1 MYVIHFE
8 LGQIMYGNK
17 NIDQLLDDIIIKLS
31 CNIMQMAK
39 LFLCLNLLCGLATI
53 VASEIR
59 YIIRPSQSQS
69 CADPWS
75 YALCVDNDLTLS
87 QFLHNSSFYLTN
99 NSTVSLI
106 FSPGNY
112 SLESELIVK
121 NVHSFSMFAWPASSS
136 KTVITCGQNA
146 RIEFRKVSIVTVSGL
161 EFTGCFENHVLSVGQ
176 FQLENSTFFGNGQ
189 SISSGTVLTI
199 EESVANFD
207 RVGFL
212 SVLDTPP
219 DLAISPVIGILLKK
233 SNLSIVHSWFE
244 GNNVRLTTAVIYIEN
259 DSHIKIVN
267 TTFTNNSANIFS
279 YSDCHTSG
287 ILFANAYGHGYTVQI
302 YDSKFIHNVGAILF
316 GQNGNMLI
324 THTNFINNKCCGYC
338 SGAVYVTHTNLTIS
352 HSTFTNN
359 EAVLIRVQ
367 NGMITS
373 TDHSMFIKNTGS
385 LILHASNVNM
395 ISVTH
400 SEFVDNTVYSML
412 YFEGV
417 MIIVSFS
424 EFMKNNGSILTARST
439 NLSISHSNF
448 FFNEGGLTTNG
459 GVTSID
465 HSKFINNI
473 ESWILYAPNMSMISV
488 THSEF
493 VENTVTSSS
502 MLYLDGVMTTVS
514 LSKFIKNR
522 GTRAVVYIPHYTSAE
537 NLTNN
542 VFIGNAATYDIN
554 ISPECRPGLILSF
567 GSSRC
572 IQCSK
577 HWRWEVVGIVVAA
590 FIAGIALVIF
600 MLALNMTVAVGT
612 LNGILFYAN
621 IVAVNI
627 DTYFLPFTTPSFI
640 TVFISWLNLDVG
652 FDVCIF
658 GNATSV
664 ITNIFKSLLQLAFPA
679 YVIFLVIVMIV
690 TSKYSS
696 KFAKII
702 GKGNPVAVLATLI
715 LLSYTKILST
725 ISSLFLSF
733 LHFQPAYGSRS
744 HPHRGGSAIGL
755 FFLPIPLLFA
765 IFSVLVFSWQWLLR
779 FQHKAIFKWVRFQK
793 LRLFLEPYHAPYT
806 AKYRY
811 WTGLLLLVR
820 ALLCLLSFLN
830 FSLDPRADLMAVIF
844 VIGGLILL
852 KGVTAKRVYK
862 NWPLDVMETAIYF
875 NLVAFSALTWY
886 NLDFGGN
893 QVVVA
898 YMSVMIIFIL
908 LLGVIVFHV
917 LRYTRLYKLSFVEKA
932 FKWTSSKLL
941 EKKPKEQPP
950 NDAPEELDGYQLAR
964 STAGDQELP
973 TVTYSV
979 VEINQPAQNQ
989 EENYTG

>member
-1 MYVIHFE
+1 M
-8 LGQIMYGNK
+8 N
-17 NIDQLLDDIIIKLS
+17 
-31 CNIMQMAK
+31 
-39 LFLCLNLLCGLATI
+39 
-53 VASEIR
+53 
-59 YIIRPSQSQS
+59 
-69 CADPWS
+69 
-75 YALCVDNDLTLS
+75 
-87 QFLHNSSFYLTN
+87 
-99 NSTVSLI
+99 
-106 FSPGNY
+106 
-112 SLESELIVK
+112 
-121 NVHSFSMFAWPASSS
+121 
-136 KTVITCGQNA
+136 
-146 RIEFRKVSIVTVSGL
+146 GL
-161 EFTGCFENHVLSVGQ
+161 EFIGCFENYVLSVGQ
-176 FQLENSTFFGNGQ
+176 FQLENSTFFGNGR
-189 SISSGTVLTI
+189 SVSNGAVLTI
-199 EESVANFD
+199 EESVANLD
-207 RVGFL
+207 RVAFL
-212 SVLDTPP
+212 SVLDASP
-219 DLAISPVIGILLKK
+219 DLAEATISPVSVTGILLKK
-233 SNLSIVHSWFE
+233 SNLSIVQSWFE
-244 GNNVRLTTAVIYIEN
+244 GNNVSPIGAVICIEN
-259 DSHIKIVN
+259 GSNIKIVN
-267 TTFTNNSANIFS
+267 TTFTNNSAS
-279 YSDCHTSG
+279 YSNRHTSG

-302 YDSKFIHNVGAILF
+302 YSSKFIHNVGVVLL

-324 THTNFINNKCCGYC
+324 THTNFINNKCRGYC

-352 HSTFTNN
+352 HSTFTSN
-359 EAVLIRVQ
+359 EVELICAQ
-367 NGMITS
+367 NGMITCIDQS
-373 TDHSMFIKNTGS
+373 KFIKNTRS
-385 LILHASNVNM
+385 VILYASNVSM

-400 SEFVDNTVYSML
+400 SKFVENTVLSLTYFSSML
-412 YFEGV
+412 YLDGV
-417 MIIVSFS
+417 MITVSFS

-439 NLSISHSNF
+439 NLSISHNDF
-448 FFNEGGLTTNG
+448 FFNEGGLTTNS
-459 GVTSID
+459 GVVSID
-465 HSKFINNI
+465 HSKFIENT
-473 ESWILYAPNMSMISV
+473 ELWIQCHMASNMSMISV

-493 VENTVTSSS
+493 VENTVSYSS
-502 MLYLDGVMTTVS
+502 MLYLDGVMTTVT

-542 VFIGNAATYDIN
+542 VFIGNAAAYDIN

-567 GSSRC
+567 GSSCC

-577 HWRWEVVGIVVAA
+577 HWHWEVVGIVVAA

-621 IVAVNI
+621 IVAVNV
-627 DTYFLPFTTPSFI
+627 DTYFLPFTTPSFV

-658 GNATSV
+658 GNATGNV
-664 ITNIFKSLLQLAFPA
+664 TNIFKSLLQLAFPA
-679 YVIFLVIVMIV
+679 YVIFLVIIMIV
-690 TSKYSS
+690 TINYSS

-733 LHFQPAYGSRS
+733 LHLQPAYGSRS

-765 IFSVLVFSWQWLLR
+765 ISAVLVFSWQWLLR
-779 FQHKAIFKWVRFQK
+779 YQHKAILKWVRFQK

-820 ALLCLLSFLN
+820 ALLYLLSVLN

-862 NWPLDVMETAIYF
+862 NWPLDVMETALYF
-875 NLVAFSALTWY
+875 NLIAFSALTWY
-886 NLDFGGN
+886 NPDFGGN
-893 QVVVA
+893 QAAVA

-908 LLGVIVFHV
+908 LLGVIIFHV

-950 NDAPEELDGYQLAR
+950 NDAPEELDGYRLAR
-964 STAGDQELP
+964 SAAGDQELP